1 MDNKIAHFRVVDGS
15 LRLCLPCCISAGV
28 IGIDTD
34 EIEFFE
40 IFELYIRHAPEFAAE
55 YKVKQ
60 LL

>member
-1 MDNKIAHFRVVDGS
+1 MDNKITHLRVVDGC
-15 LRLCLPCCISAGV
+15 LRPPRCISASV
-28 IGIDTD
+28 IGVDAD

-40 IFELYIRHAPEFAAE
+40 VFELYIRHAAELAAE